1 MLATVGDVTHYG
13 VREEGEIEEGQNG
26 GTGDFMSCISGWAQV
41 RGRKNWRCGRLW
53 KDVVTCSL
61 ISAAEERA
69 ESNLKAFSLQEP

>member
-1 MLATVGDVTHYG
+1 MWATVGDVTHYG
-13 VREEGEIEEGQNG
+13 VRKEREIEGGQNG
-26 GTGDFMSCISGWAQV
+26 GTGGFMSCVIGWAQV

-69 ESNLKAFSLQEP
+69 ESRIQTT